1 MAVLL
6 VSPEQQFSDA
16 DGHPYA
22 GGQLFT
28 YITGTTTPKLTWSDI
43 GGTAANTNPII
54 LDAAGRAVIFGD
66 GDYRMVLLDA
76 QSNPIWDQSASTVI
90 SAAMQPVVSGSIA
103 NAQTLLG
110 IDPTLGAQ
118 LAAEAAARIAADSAE
133 ATARAAADAAEA
145 ATRLAN
151 DTNLQGQ
158 ITAEAAARAAA
169 DAHLQS
175 EIDALVAAPT
185 SSIRAGTVTIGLTG
199 DFTLTFSPA
208 FTTGVAQIW
217 VGYPPGVGEP
227 TSGSPANPVSFPHI
241 TTFSTSGCTGV
252 LLDNTFTP
260 LNGSM
265 RWWAIG
271 FSLVIT
277 ILGGTGVA

>member
-6 VSPEQQFSDA
+6 EAPVQQFCDA

-22 GGQLFT
+22 GGQIFT
-28 YITGTTTPKLTWSDI
+28 YIPATTTPKLTWSDI

-54 LDAAGRAVIFGD
+54 LDAAGRALIYGD

-76 QSNPIWDQSASTVI
+76 QSNPIWDQTASTLI
-90 SAAMQPVVSGSIA
+90 SVAMQPVVNGSIA

-133 ATARAAADAAEA
+133 ATARAAGDAAEA
-145 ATRLAN
+145 TTRAAQDTILFN
-151 DTNLQGQ
+151 DITLETTNR
-158 ITAEAAARAAA
+158 TAA
-169 DAHLQS
+169 DAVLQA

-185 SSIRAGTVTIGLTG
+185 SSIRAGAVTVSLTG
-199 DFTLTFSPA
+199 DFTLTFTPA
-208 FTTGVAQIW
+208 FTTEVAQIW
-217 VGYPPGVGEP
+217 VGFPPGVGEP

-241 TTFSTSGCTGV
+241 TSHTTSGAVGV
-252 LLDNTFTP
+252 LLDNMFTP
-260 LNGSM
+260 LSGSM
-265 RWWAIG
+265 RWYAIG
-271 FSLVIT
+271 Y
-277 ILGGTGVA
+277 